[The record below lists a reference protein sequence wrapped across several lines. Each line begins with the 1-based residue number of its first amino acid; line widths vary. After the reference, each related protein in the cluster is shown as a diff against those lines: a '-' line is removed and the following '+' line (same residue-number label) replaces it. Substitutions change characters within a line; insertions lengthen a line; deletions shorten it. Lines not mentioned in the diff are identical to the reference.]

1 MILCMNVYT
10 TKPDQSFIIS
20 WMVYPVFIIR
30 DICENEHL
38 LSYSGAKMFAREE
51 TYKLSKIASD

>member
-1 MILCMNVYT
+1 MIFLNVYT

-20 WMVYPVFIIR
+20 WMFYPVFIVR
-30 DICENEHL
+30 DICENEYL